1 MGNFDPV
8 DFKSLVNDPNTF
20 GRPRQKMWGVFII
33 SGYTESPGTLVPL
46 NFSAKTTAQNGLQ
59 LEKQVYGY
67 PEGTTYMYSASVRY
81 QPIANYVPLTN
92 PPATGPEGEQI
103 KTYKVRNGL
112 KFGSVKVGDFNGYN
126 GNLPMY
132 PNSDIY
138 GDVDIYYYNEIIKT
152 ISWDLV
158 LVTPD
163 LHKAKDKLNDW
174 LRAPEVGTGSQA
186 RPKIGIDSVM
196 ICEIIPSDSVIEL

>member
-8 DFKSLVNDPNTF
+8 DFKSLVQDPNTF

-46 NFSAKTTAQNGLQ
+46 NFSVKGEIIPEW
-59 LEKQVYGY
+59 EKQIYAHK
-67 PEGTTYMYSASVRY
+67 EGISDHYFRATRF
-81 QPIANYVPLTN
+81 QPIGNYTPLAT
-92 PPATGPEGEQI
+92 PPDEGPEGEVIVKYEI
-103 KTYKVRNGL
+103 KNALKLGAVSTGSFSGYYGTY
-112 KFGSVKVGDFNGYN
+112 
-126 GNLPMY
+126 
-132 PNSDIY
+132 DIY
-138 GDVDIYYYNEIIKT
+138 ANADIIGDATLYYYNEIVKT

-158 LVTPD
+158 LLTPD
-163 LHKAKDKLNDW
+163 IHKAKDKLNDW
-174 LRAPEVGTGSQA
+174 LRAPEVGSGSTA